1 MTMITTNTIE
11 PPEAMTSLIIRPL
24 AADEEAALFAFA
36 GARNVPGAQ
45 LCLHLTDRPEEVA
58 ADLGGLDAPLVERCL
73 VATSPGAP
81 SVWRGAIAYDI
92 GGEGD
97 GRCWLL
103 GPWVEPGDDRAVA
116 EALIA
121 AVLARLPPGVRRVDN
136 YLDDAFAAG
145 RACHERLGF
154 VAGATVHI
162 LRAAADP
169 PRSPVPTPPGVR
181 IDAHRPVW
189 RDALCALHAE
199 AFPDTHTSIDDI
211 AARSPDRDRLLVA
224 HTAGDP
230 LGYVHLHRPPELPEG
245 TVQYIAVAPAA
256 RGRGIGRALLAAGL
270 DWLLGEVGVAEVFLT
285 VHADNRRALGVY
297 HAAGFAPYR
306 SGTVLTQRR

>member
-1 MTMITTNTIE
+1 MR
-11 PPEAMTSLIIRPL
+11 IRPL
-24 AADEEAALFAFA
+24 AAGEEAALFAFA

-58 ADLGGLDAPLVERCL
+58 ADLSGLDGPLVERCL
-73 VATSPGAP
+73 VVPSTDAIPG
-81 SVWRGAIAYDI
+81 WRGAIAYDI
-92 GGEGD
+92 GSEGN

-103 GPWVEPGDDRAVA
+103 GPWVEPADDSAAA
-116 EALIA
+116 EALIE
-121 AVLARLPPGVRRVDN
+121 AVRDRLPPSVRRVDN
-136 YLDDAFAAG
+136 YLDEAFAAG

-162 LRAAADP
+162 LRAAADT
-169 PRSPVPTPPGVR
+169 PRAPVPTPLGVHVE
-181 IDAHRPVW
+181 DHRPVW
-189 RDALCALHAE
+189 HDALCALHGE

-211 AARSPDRDRLLVA
+211 VARPPDRDRLFVA
-224 HTAGDP
+224 HIAGDP
-230 LGYVHLHRPPELPEG
+230 LGYVHLHRPPEMPEG
-245 TVQYIAVAPAA
+245 VVQYIAVAPAA

-270 DWLLGEVGVAEVFLT
+270 DWLLGEVGVPEVFLT

-306 SGTVLTQRR
+306 SGTALTWRR